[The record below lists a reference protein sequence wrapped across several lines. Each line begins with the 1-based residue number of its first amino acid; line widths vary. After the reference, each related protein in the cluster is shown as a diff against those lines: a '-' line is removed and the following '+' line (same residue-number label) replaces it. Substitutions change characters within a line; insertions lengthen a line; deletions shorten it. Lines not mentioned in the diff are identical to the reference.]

1 MVQTPKHRAPSGQQL
16 WQSHQTSSSSDVCMC
31 MCPERG
37 GGALG
42 KGGGCTTLTHSPLF
56 STAAAAPP
64 GTPAHPPV
72 FVSRHRECVQCPT
85 TLTRNILISSSVTSN
100 GSPRSFTQ
108 GKRGRGGGMPYP

>member
-72 FVSRHRECVQCPT
+72 VSVVGVAGNAALQQSHIKIMVEICFGAFC
-85 TLTRNILISSSVTSN
+85 L
-100 GSPRSFTQ
+100 
-108 GKRGRGGGMPYP
+108 